1 MMMNEDVH
9 MIEKA
14 AIDKYG
20 KTLQTV
26 VAIEELSELIKE
38 LTKKI
43 RGKDNHDAIVEE
55 IADVYI
61 TIDQVM
67 MMNGIQLYEVV
78 DKMSEKL
85 ERLRERMHEDDG
97 SDL

>member
-26 VAIEELSELIKE
+26 VAIEEMSELIKE
-38 LTKKI
+38 LSKNM
-43 RGKDNHDAIVEE
+43 RGKDNHDAIAEE

-61 TIDQVM
+61 MLDQIM
-67 MMNGIQLYEVV
+67 IMNDIQLKEVV